1 MAAQRGAKLADFTE
15 NKVLINEL
23 QQALLRDGQIIM
35 GVPNLDPTDLAREAE
50 ISSNIPGSNPKA
62 VNNGKIY
69 DALKSDANKWIA
81 PLSKK
86 PELTLAWATP
96 RKFSRIIFNFDAGR
110 RHLCITKEASRRCK
124 VLEAPQPEVLKDYDV
139 VATLSNGSKRVIVS
153 HRGNYQKRVVDE
165 FAQVEA
171 VSITVKPLATNGDSD
186 ARIFEVRVG

>member
-1 MAAQRGAKLADFTE
+1 M
-15 NKVLINEL
+15 
-23 QQALLRDGQIIM
+23 RDGQIIM

-50 ISSNIPGSNPKA
+50 ISSNISGSNPKA

-86 PELTLAWATP
+86 PELTLAWATS

-139 VATLSNGSKRVIVS
+139 VATLPNGSKKVIVS
-153 HRGNYQKRVVDE
+153 RRGNYQKRVVDE